1 MAKPKCQPNDHGHPY
16 LCWDDCNKRYICQ
29 RCPSPFLSLHPPGG
43 FLLEVAG
50 EDATQEFE
58 AAIHSESARIKSNE
72 FLIGKIDKNKK
83 QGLSL
88 PTSFNPQNNIQNNKP
103 PSKYPPSN
111 NNNSSTQSESKQIK
125 FTNMNNDILLLY
137 GTQKGTC
144 KHFTEI
150 LYNKLISQHKNK
162 HIIMKN
168 MCEFD
173 AEDLEKE
180 NIVICI
186 ISTYEN
192 GTSPIDAKY
201 FMKWICDAP
210 SDCRIH
216 DSFLNNVRIGVFG
229 FGNSLYD
236 ENYNKIAKILYNNL
250 LLLGSIPLISLG
262 LADDN

>member
-1 MAKPKCQPNDHGHPY
+1 MAKPKCQPSDHDHPY

-150 LYNKLISQHKNK
+150 LYN
-162 HIIMKN
+162 
-168 MCEFD
+168 
-173 AEDLEKE
+173 
-180 NIVICI
+180 
-186 ISTYEN
+186 
-192 GTSPIDAKY
+192 
-201 FMKWICDAP
+201 
-210 SDCRIH
+210 
-216 DSFLNNVRIGVFG
+216 
-229 FGNSLYD
+229 
-236 ENYNKIAKILYNNL
+236 
-250 LLLGSIPLISLG
+250 
-262 LADDN
+262 